1 MSRRLSPLDHL
12 LARAGDALAA
22 RSDADTPP
30 PRPNPAAQQAESAN
44 EGLKPPER
52 HHTAGLMRVNH
63 AGEVAAQA
71 LYHGQ
76 SLFARTPEIR
86 RHLLHA
92 AAEERDHLDWCAE
105 RLQQLGEGPSR
116 LQPIWYGA
124 SFAMGALA
132 AVIGDRW
139 SLGFVEETEKQVVH
153 HLSGHLQ
160 QIPKQDHASRAILE
174 QMRVDE
180 ARHGAEARAAGG
192 TDLPL
197 PVRLAMRGVAR
208 VMTRTAYWF

>member
-1 MSRRLSPLDHL
+1 MPRRLSPLDQL
-12 LARAGDALAA
+12 LARTGDVLAA
-22 RSDADTPP
+22 RADAETPP
-30 PRPNPAAQQAESAN
+30 PRPSPASAQADADSA
-44 EGLKPPER
+44 GLKAPER
-52 HHTAGLMRVNH
+52 HHAAGLMRVNH

-92 AAEERDHLDWCAE
+92 AAEERDHLDWCAQ

-116 LQPIWYGA
+116 LQPLWYGA

-139 SLGFVEETEKQVVH
+139 SLGFVEETEKQVVQ
-153 HLSGHLQ
+153 HLEGHLQ
-160 QIPKQDHASRAILE
+160 KLPRQDQSSRAILE